1 MNAET
6 GTKISLRTPQL
17 NLVSREI
24 VSSLALLVRLID
36 DRGSMVVHITSSR
49 HGEGTTTVARE
60 LAAAAARSR
69 WCKVALLEA
78 DRPAEGDPLAVGLP
92 PIGLL
97 EGYSETGKGPPL
109 RRLRMGESEIGIGTL
124 SSAVAMTPKVECVRG
139 FYNWVRANYTLAIV
153 DCPPVQEPGDSAV
166 MAPIADG
173 TILVVEAEKTR
184 IAEIR
189 RARDSLEQWG
199 ATLLGTVLNKRR
211 DRTPRF
217 LKRMF

>member
-17 NLVSREI
+17 DLVSREI
-24 VSSLALLVRLID
+24 VTSLATLVRLID
-36 DRGSMVVHITSSR
+36 DRGSMVVHVTSAR

-78 DRPAEGDPLAVGLP
+78 DRPAEGDPLAAGLP
-92 PIGLL
+92 SMGLL
-97 EGYSETGKGPPL
+97 ESFGETGKAQPL
-109 RRLRMGESEIGIGTL
+109 RRLRMGESEIGLGTL
-124 SSAVAMTPKVECVRG
+124 SSSAAMTPKVESVRG
-139 FYNWVRANYTLAIV
+139 LYNWMRANYTLAIV
-153 DCPPVQEPGDSAV
+153 DCPPVQEAGDSAV

-184 IAEIR
+184 IAEIK
-189 RARDSLEQWG
+189 RARDALEMWG